1 MADLIQFITKGKIV
15 LPVKTI
21 LVDNVPVIQDENTI
35 TITHDLVGTDYD
47 ILINVLYGVKIIPV
61 TVVTTGGESG
71 GTGTGTGTGTT
82 SASADLPYLFISE
95 LSSESF
101 KVTFS
106 SHYYNKT
113 LKWRVFE

>member
-21 LVDNVPVIQDENTI
+21 LVDKVPVIQDENTI
-35 TITHDLVGTDYD
+35 TITHDLVGIDYD

-61 TVVTTGGESG
+61 TVVTTKGVESG
-71 GTGTGTGTGTT
+71 GTGTTT
-82 SASADLPYLFISE
+82 ASANLPYLYISE
-95 LSSESF
+95 LNSESF

>member
-21 LVDNVPVIQDENTI
+21 LVDNVPVIQDENII

-47 ILINVLYGVKIIPV
+47 ILLNVISGVKTIPV
-61 TVVTTGGESG
+61 SIITTGGGE
-71 GTGTGTGTGTT
+71 TGETGTT
-82 SASADLPYLFISE
+82 TASADLPYLFISE
-95 LSSESF
+95 INSENF
-101 KVTFS
+101 KVTYS
-106 SHYYNKT
+106 SHFYNKT